1 MMVHNLVCWPRKWQ
15 RLRWNTRCNARG
27 FLQRLVRGRSGTRIS
42 CFRFVDIGSSG
53 HVNNERS
60 IMSLPDGRDTA
71 GLSVSSAFCLAFLAG
86 GGLEVFGLSGRGLS
100 LDEEGSFVE

>member
-1 MMVHNLVCWPRKWQ
+1 
-15 RLRWNTRCNARG
+15 
-27 FLQRLVRGRSGTRIS
+27 
-42 CFRFVDIGSSG
+42 
-53 HVNNERS
+53 
-60 IMSLPDGRDTA
+60 MSLPDGRDTA